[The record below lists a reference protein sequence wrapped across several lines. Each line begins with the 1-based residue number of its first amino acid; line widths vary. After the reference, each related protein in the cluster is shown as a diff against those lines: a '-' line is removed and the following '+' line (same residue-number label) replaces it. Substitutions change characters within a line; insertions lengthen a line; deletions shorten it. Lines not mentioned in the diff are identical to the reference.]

1 MIQFPTVIAQV
12 KTMADGTIRLT
23 LDLPEVE
30 SEGMTELF
38 NLRGKEII
46 ATLREES

>member
-1 MIQFPTVIAQV
+1 MIEFPAAIAQV
-12 KTMADGTIRLT
+12 KTMADGTIRIT

-30 SEGMTELF
+30 AEGMAAIF

-46 ATLREES
+46 ALLREE